1 MVPKV
6 AAKTTLLLLACLFL
20 FELALILM
28 VMAIYMKA
36 ERSFPTFL
44 ASKPGIVFL
53 LAIGLLLL
61 AGAIITYQYLATPQL
76 HMRHLRSIVIINLV
90 TTALL
95 LLTVEITLRAKSVSS
110 QEGEVLFGTV
120 LRPLNWPKVALHYRG
135 LIDHQSGQ
143 LSYLVHDDTLGWT
156 VGPDK
161 KKVDGLY
168 STDSNGIRISHS
180 EMGFT
185 KLGRKTPI
193 ALMGDSHTFGQ
204 EVAYE
209 DTWGYMLEKSLGA
222 EFQVLNF
229 GVPGYGMD
237 QAFLRFERN
246 VRSWKPR
253 ILVYALNSGA
263 INRALIVYPFFSR
276 PDWNLPFSKP
286 RLILQD
292 GEVKTI
298 NIPALSGETIFIQ
311 PSVLDLPFL
320 KYDIGYKQSDWQHKP
335 YHFSYLA
342 RLFVSRFPRW
352 SLVSPAVSDEA
363 LLSLNI
369 SILRAFV
376 RSAEQSGVIPIVVHL
391 PQPPEVERPALTR
404 IGKQVLEKAHIQ
416 YVDLMPCLLKLNPA
430 DRLVPSGDHYSP
442 HANAAIANCLRN
454 AVNESIAIQKPG
466 RSIGAQDLDGA
477 QDLESSS

>member
-1 MVPKV
+1 MVPKLT
-6 AAKTTLLLLACLFL
+6 AKTTLLLLACLFL
-20 FELALILM
+20 FEVALILM

-61 AGAIITYQYLATPQL
+61 AGAVITYRYLASARL
-76 HMRHLRSIVIINLV
+76 HISHFRSIVMINLV
-90 TTALL
+90 ITALL
-95 LLTVEITLRAKSVSS
+95 LLTVEITLRVNSVSS

-120 LRPLNWPKVALHYRG
+120 LRPLNWSKVALHYRG
-135 LIDHQSGQ
+135 LVDHQFGQ

-156 VGPDK
+156 VGPNRQ
-161 KKVDGLY
+161 KVDGLY

-180 EMGFT
+180 ETGLT
-185 KLGRKTPI
+185 KRGGKTPI

-209 DTWGYMLEKSLGA
+209 DTWGYMLEKSLSLGA
-222 EFQVLNF
+222 EFEVLNF

-246 VRSWKPR
+246 VRSWKPK
-253 ILVYALNSGA
+253 ILIYALNSGA
-263 INRALIVYPFFSR
+263 INRALIVYPFPSR

-454 AVNESIAIQKPG
+454 AVNESLAIQKPG
-466 RSIGAQDLDGA
+466 QSFGAQD
-477 QDLESSS
+477 

>member
-6 AAKTTLLLLACLFL
+6 TAKTTLLLLACLFL

-209 DTWGYMLEKSLGA
+209 DTWGYML
-222 EFQVLNF
+222 
-229 GVPGYGMD
+229 
-237 QAFLRFERN
+237 
-246 VRSWKPR
+246 
-253 ILVYALNSGA
+253 
-263 INRALIVYPFFSR
+263 
-276 PDWNLPFSKP
+276 
-286 RLILQD
+286 
-292 GEVKTI
+292 
-298 NIPALSGETIFIQ
+298 
-311 PSVLDLPFL
+311 
-320 KYDIGYKQSDWQHKP
+320 
-335 YHFSYLA
+335 
-342 RLFVSRFPRW
+342 
-352 SLVSPAVSDEA
+352 
-363 LLSLNI
+363 
-369 SILRAFV
+369 
-376 RSAEQSGVIPIVVHL
+376 
-391 PQPPEVERPALTR
+391 
-404 IGKQVLEKAHIQ
+404 
-416 YVDLMPCLLKLNPA
+416 
-430 DRLVPSGDHYSP
+430 
-442 HANAAIANCLRN
+442 
-454 AVNESIAIQKPG
+454 
-466 RSIGAQDLDGA
+466 
-477 QDLESSS
+477 